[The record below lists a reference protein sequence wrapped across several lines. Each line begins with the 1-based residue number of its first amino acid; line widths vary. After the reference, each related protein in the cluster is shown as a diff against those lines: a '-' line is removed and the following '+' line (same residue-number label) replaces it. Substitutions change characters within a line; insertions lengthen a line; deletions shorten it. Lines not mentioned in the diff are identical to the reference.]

1 MAKVKAEEQLVNA
14 ADEEQMTEQQNEPQT
29 LMEQLMQ
36 MQKELAEKMAAL
48 EAREAAVSEK
58 EQKESGGTGMAAM
71 TVKAPVTSNA
81 WKETRTTFLPRA
93 HAGEENFVLVG
104 VNGQQWKVPRGVPVR
119 CLCLSMSAWR
129 SCSTRRRRRTNTAWS
144 SKRRLRKPRGRS
156 CACADDPIRHR
167 KKRPDTGQEP
177 WAPAPFLLGGHY
189 DKTEWYQ
196 THDHAAGP

>member
-1 MAKVKAEEQLVNA
+1 MAKVKDTEQLVNA

-58 EQKESGGTGMAAM
+58 EQKVSGETGTAAK

-81 WKETRTTFLPRA
+81 WKEMRTTFLPRA

-104 VNGQQWKVPRGVPVR
+104 VNGQQWKVPRGVPVEVPVP
-119 CLCLSMSAWR
+119 LHE
-129 SCSTRRRRRTNTAWS
+129 
-144 SKRRLRKPRGRS
+144 RLEIML
-156 CACADDPIRHR
+156 D
-167 KKRPDTGQEP
+167 QEEK
-177 WAPAPFLLGGHY
+177 AYKYRMDLQEKAEE
-189 DKTEWYQ
+189 TQ
-196 THDHAAGP
+196 RAIMRVR

>member
-1 MAKVKAEEQLVNA
+1 MAKVKVEEQLVNA
-14 ADEEQMTEQQNEPQT
+14 ADEEQMTEQKTEPQT

-58 EQKESGGTGMAAM
+58 EQKVSDE

-104 VNGQQWKVPRGVPVR
+104 VNGQQWKVPRGVPVEVPVP
-119 CLCLSMSAWR
+119 LHE
-129 SCSTRRRRRTNTAWS
+129 
-144 SKRRLRKPRGRS
+144 RLEIML
-156 CACADDPIRHR
+156 D
-167 KKRPDTGQEP
+167 QEEK
-177 WAPAPFLLGGHY
+177 AYKYRMELQEKAEE
-189 DKTEWYQ
+189 TQ
-196 THDHAAGP
+196 RAIMRVR

>member
-1 MAKVKAEEQLVNA
+1 MAKVKVEEQLVNA

-58 EQKESGGTGMAAM
+58 EQKVSGETGMAAR

-81 WKETRTTFLPRA
+81 WKEMRTTFLPRA

-104 VNGQQWKVPRGVPVR
+104 VNGQQWKVPRGVPVEVPVP
-119 CLCLSMSAWR
+119 LHE
-129 SCSTRRRRRTNTAWS
+129 
-144 SKRRLRKPRGRS
+144 RLEIML
-156 CACADDPIRHR
+156 D
-167 KKRPDTGQEP
+167 QEEK
-177 WAPAPFLLGGHY
+177 AYKYRMELQEKAEE
-189 DKTEWYQ
+189 TQ
-196 THDHAAGP
+196 RAIMRVR

>member
-1 MAKVKAEEQLVNA
+1 MAKVKVEELLVNA
-14 ADEEQMTEQQNEPQT
+14 ADEENMTEQQSEPQT

-58 EQKESGGTGMAAM
+58 EQKVSDE

-104 VNGQQWKVPRGVPVR
+104 VNGQQWKVPRGVPVEVPVP
-119 CLCLSMSAWR
+119 LYE
-129 SCSTRRRRRTNTAWS
+129 
-144 SKRRLRKPRGRS
+144 RLEIML
-156 CACADDPIRHR
+156 D
-167 KKRPDTGQEP
+167 QEEK
-177 WAPAPFLLGGHY
+177 AYKYRMELQEKAEE
-189 DKTEWYQ
+189 TQ
-196 THDHAAGP
+196 RAIMRVR

>member
-1 MAKVKAEEQLVNA
+1 MAKVKDTEQLVNA

-58 EQKESGGTGMAAM
+58 EQKVSGETGTAAK

-81 WKETRTTFLPRA
+81 WKEMRTTFLPRA

-104 VNGQQWKVPRGVPVR
+104 VNGQQWKVPRGVPVEVPVP
-119 CLCLSMSAWR
+119 LHE
-129 SCSTRRRRRTNTAWS
+129 
-144 SKRRLRKPRGRS
+144 RLEIML
-156 CACADDPIRHR
+156 D
-167 KKRPDTGQEP
+167 QEEK
-177 WAPAPFLLGGHY
+177 AYKYRMELQEKAEE
-189 DKTEWYQ
+189 TQ
-196 THDHAAGP
+196 RAIMRVR